1 MRGPVLRV
9 IFRIFFFMF
18 FHRKIFNA
26 QENQTFSWIKVTFSF
41 FEDFYDTLRSLLN
54 YHLMN
59 WEVSKEYLTSFSIL
73 RFCSKSLK
81 VSIQQARFYQWQKM
95 IVSLTDKLNNR
106 KRKGETCQ
114 IRAKGDKLSIARF
127 YLETRGGKSESW
139 QPLSSPLRML
149 ELALQLVGSLYTM
162 GTEVF
167 LKSHLPWA
175 FLLGSADNAMT
186 SCLKVMCLISES
198 SLSLF
203 HEQYFL
209 IIFMYDF

>member
-1 MRGPVLRV
+1 
-9 IFRIFFFMF
+9 
-18 FHRKIFNA
+18 
-26 QENQTFSWIKVTFSF
+26 
-41 FEDFYDTLRSLLN
+41 
-54 YHLMN
+54 MN
-59 WEVSKEYLTSFSIL
+59 WEVVYLFNKKSFHSKIFAQ
-73 RFCSKSLK
+73 RSLK
-81 VSIQQARFYQWQKM
+81 VSIQQARFYQLQKM

-162 GTEVF
+162 GTEVL

-175 FLLGSADNAMT
+175 FLAGSADNAMT
-186 SCLKVMCLISES
+186 SCLKVLCWILKVAYHCFMNNIS
-198 SLSLF
+198 
-203 HEQYFL
+203 
-209 IIFMYDF
+209 

>member
-1 MRGPVLRV
+1 
-9 IFRIFFFMF
+9 
-18 FHRKIFNA
+18 
-26 QENQTFSWIKVTFSF
+26 
-41 FEDFYDTLRSLLN
+41 
-54 YHLMN
+54 MN
-59 WEVSKEYLTSFSIL
+59 WEVVYLFNKKSFHSKIFAQ
-73 RFCSKSLK
+73 KSLK
-81 VSIQQARFYQWQKM
+81 VSIQQARFYQLQKM

-127 YLETRGGKSESW
+127 YLETRGGKRESW

-175 FLLGSADNAMT
+175 FLAGSADNVMT

-198 SLSLF
+198 SLSFLCMIF
-203 HEQYFL
+203 RINHEFNMLQYLDIRSLKRANPLTTNHGKSPPSHFCR
-209 IIFMYDF
+209 

>member
-1 MRGPVLRV
+1 MNWYLQRTYASRKVCITISAQGLL
-9 IFRIFFFMF
+9 IRIMFWGAPYYASSFSFFFMF

-26 QENQTFSWIKVTFSF
+26 QENQTFSWIKVTFF
-41 FEDFYDTLRSLLN
+41 FWRFLWYSQVSIKLPSHELRSIKGVFDKFF
-54 YHLMN
+54 H
-59 WEVSKEYLTSFSIL
+59 SKIL
-73 RFCSKSLK
+73 LK
-81 VSIQQARFYQWQKM
+81 VFESIQQVRFYQLQKM

-162 GTEVF
+162 GTEV
-167 LKSHLPWA
+167 L
-175 FLLGSADNAMT
+175 
-186 SCLKVMCLISES
+186 
-198 SLSLF
+198 
-203 HEQYFL
+203 
-209 IIFMYDF
+209 